1 MILRDKKCFFG
12 WFETRLAPWIISAI
26 VLLIGLIVTLV
37 LWRAA
42 QHHQADNLSA
52 KFETAA
58 DQAANS
64 ILSHLN
70 TYETIMRGVKGYI
83 DGSDEVTAEEF
94 RTFVQAL
101 KLQDTKSGVLGIGI
115 VKLVPNADKAKHIA
129 EVRKLGLP
137 SYDIKPEGQ
146 RDFYAPIVRIEP
158 MTAENLNALGLD
170 TLTVPAARSAMQRAR
185 DSNVVSITSH
195 FILAQ
200 DAGKSNVCAF
210 VMYLPLFKH
219 GVKLDTL
226 SARLSAI
233 EGWVDVPFRI
243 SDIMDN
249 LKGQFAQDIV
259 LQIYDGKE
267 ISDQLLMYH
276 SDNQT
281 SKSRLATGM
290 MQTQRKLDFAGSTW
304 MLLANTTPEFVDRVS
319 NPNQSKIIVWVG
331 SVLSLTLAML
341 AWILMRG
348 RVVARNSYE
357 MLFSQAGEGVL
368 MLNREHRLLD
378 ANPAALKMF
387 GYQREELLKLSLPK
401 LLADVEVERINL
413 TVESLMAGEPH
424 NGEWVHVRKDGSQFW
439 VEMNARKLDD
449 KSYFATLRDLTNRKK
464 NEQRILRLNNLYQAL
479 SETNQAI
486 VRMSDENDLFPLVCR
501 CAVKFGGMQM
511 AWVGVLDEQS
521 QLILPVATYGVNLEF
536 LEGLQISSRPDI
548 QAGQGPSGIAFR
560 ENHYVV
566 INNLLEDPL
575 TQPWRAYSQQY
586 GWNALGAFP
595 IARNGKPFAMFIV
608 YSCEKDVFD
617 KEAIALLD
625 EMSSDISF
633 ALDNFDREVQRCLA
647 QDKLQLAQL
656 DVAESHDRYRDL
668 YEFAPV
674 GYLSISKHGMIAEV
688 NWKVTSML
696 GVKRSKLNE
705 QYFSEFVVDEDKARW
720 QSIFLSMQELDDGE
734 ELNFDIK
741 LMHISGTTITA
752 NLNCLRMGDEAEQPI
767 LRVAMLDI
775 TQLKYS
781 EAAMQQSD
789 VRLQATIDA
798 IPDLLFETDIDGKY
812 YFVHSP
818 NQSLLIAPAEAL
830 IGKTVQEVLPVDA
843 AYVAMSA
850 IHQADDEGKSHG
862 KQFELDLPQ
871 GTCWFELSVSKK
883 PKLAGEGKR
892 FIMLS
897 RDITERKQSELKLLE
912 SSISLAKAQAS
923 AHLGSWELDLT
934 TMIGT
939 WSDENF
945 RLYDL
950 DPELGVPSFAE
961 YLELI
966 HPDDR
971 DLVVDVQRQFATLV
985 GSIQFE
991 SRTDPSLG
999 LMRTLSNSINVIRD
1013 DKGRVIRAIGTSLDI
1028 TERKLAELEFRIAA
1042 TAFESQEG
1050 MVVTDVNK
1058 VILRVNKAFTNISGY
1073 TAEEAVGQ
1081 TPRLVSIGHHHEDFY
1096 ASMWQ
1101 NIAVS
1106 GYWEGEVW
1114 NRRKS
1119 GEVYPQ
1125 HLTVTAVT
1133 GDNGIVTNYVA
1144 TFTDVTLRNAAE
1156 AEINHLAF
1164 YDVLTRLPNRRLL
1177 IDRLNHALS
1186 VGGRLGWS
1194 GALLFLDIDHFK
1206 TLNDTL
1212 GHDVGDLLLQQVAER
1227 LTTCVREGDTVARLG
1242 GDEFVVMLQ
1251 DLSKLPVE
1259 AATQAEIIANKILT
1273 TINQSYQLA
1282 INTYQTTASIGIVLF
1297 SDYEHSQEVLL
1308 KHADIAMYQAK
1319 KMGRNTFCFF
1329 DPNMQEAI
1337 NTRAALEEDL
1347 HKALDN
1353 KQFALY
1359 YQIQVDRLGRA
1370 IGAEALIRWIHPE
1383 RGLISPLEFIP
1394 LAEETGMILPIGQW
1408 VLETAC
1414 AQLNA
1419 WQAEPSTQ
1427 NLTLSINVSA
1437 KQFYQA
1443 NFAAQ
1448 VKAAVKRYD
1457 VNAMQLKLEL
1467 TESILLEKVDG
1478 TIIKMKELKDIG
1490 VNFSLDDFGTGY
1502 SSLQYLKLLPLDQLK
1517 VDRSFVRDIATD
1529 SSDQAI
1535 VRTVIA
1541 MAQTLNL
1548 DVIAEGVETKEQQ
1561 EILANCDC
1569 NSYQGFLFGKAIP
1582 IEQFNLALKPS

>member
-1 MILRDKKCFFG
+1 MVIRDKKCFFG

-26 VLLIGLIVTLV
+26 VLLVGLIVTLV
-37 LWRAA
+37 LWRDA
-42 QHHQADNLSA
+42 QQHQTDDLSA

-58 DQAANS
+58 DQAANN

-101 KLQDTKSGVLGIGI
+101 KLQESKTGVLGIGI
-115 VKLVPNADKAKHIA
+115 VKLVPNIDKAKHIA

-137 SYDIKPEGQ
+137 SYDIKPDGQ
-146 RDFYAPIVRIEP
+146 RDAYAPIVRIEP
-158 MTAENLNALGLD
+158 MTPENINALGLD
-170 TLTVPAARSAMQRAR
+170 ALTVPAARRAMQRAR
-185 DSNVVSITSH
+185 DLNVVAITSH
-195 FILAQ
+195 FTLAQ
-200 DAGKSNVCAF
+200 DSDNSNVSGF

-226 SARLSAI
+226 SARLNAI
-233 EGWVDVPFRI
+233 EGWVDVPFRV
-243 SDIMDN
+243 SDIMN
-249 LKGQFAQDIV
+249 SLKGQFAQDIV
-259 LQIYDGKE
+259 LEIYDGRE

-281 SKSRLATGM
+281 SKSRLAAGM
-290 MQTQRKLDFAGSTW
+290 LQTQRKLDFAGSTW
-304 MLLANTTPEFVDRVS
+304 MMLANTTPEFVDRVS
-319 NPNQSKIIVWVG
+319 NSNQSKIIVPVG
-331 SVLSLTLAML
+331 LVLSLTLAML
-341 AWILMRG
+341 CWVLMRG

-368 MLNREHRLLD
+368 MLNCEHRLLD

-387 GYQREELLKLSLPK
+387 GYQREELLKLTLPK
-401 LLADVEVERINL
+401 LLADVEVERVNL
-413 TVESLMAGEPH
+413 TVENLMAGEPH
-424 NGEWVHVRKDGSQFW
+424 NGEWLHVRKDGTQFW
-439 VEMNARKLDD
+439 VEMNARKLDE

-479 SETNQAI
+479 NETNQAI
-486 VRMSDENDLFPLVCR
+486 VRMSDENELFPLACR
-501 CAVKFGGMQM
+501 CAVTFGGMQM
-511 AWVGVLDEQS
+511 AWVGVLDKQS
-521 QLILPVATYGVNLEF
+521 QLILPVATYGENLEF
-536 LEGLQISSRPDI
+536 LEGLQISSRSDI

-560 ENHYVV
+560 ENRHVV

-608 YSCEKDVFD
+608 YSSEKDVFD

-633 ALDNFDREVQRCLA
+633 ALDNFDREEQRCLA

-668 YEFAPV
+668 YEFAPI

-705 QYFSEFVVDEDKARW
+705 QYFSTFVVGEDKARW

-741 LMHISGTTITA
+741 LMHISGAIITA

-767 LRVAMLDI
+767 LRIAMLDI
-775 TQLKYS
+775 TQLKHS
-781 EAAMQQSD
+781 EAAMQQSE

-812 YFVHSP
+812 YFAHSP
-818 NQSLLIAPAEAL
+818 NQNLLTAPAEEL

-843 AYVAMSA
+843 AYVVMSA
-850 IHQADDEGKSHG
+850 VHQADAEGKSHG

-871 GTCWFELSVSKK
+871 GAVWFELSVSKK
-883 PKLAGEGKR
+883 PTLADEGTR
-892 FIMLS
+892 FIVLS
-897 RDITERKQSELKLLE
+897 RDITERKQ
-912 SSISLAKAQAS
+912 
-923 AHLGSWELDLT
+923 
-934 TMIGT
+934 
-939 WSDENF
+939 
-945 RLYDL
+945 
-950 DPELGVPSFAE
+950 
-961 YLELI
+961 
-966 HPDDR
+966 
-971 DLVVDVQRQFATLV
+971 
-985 GSIQFE
+985 
-991 SRTDPSLG
+991 
-999 LMRTLSNSINVIRD
+999 
-1013 DKGRVIRAIGTSLDI
+1013 
-1028 TERKLAELEFRIAA
+1028 AELEYRIAA

-1050 MVVTDVNK
+1050 MMITDVNK
-1058 VILRVNKAFTNISGY
+1058 IILKVNKAFTKISGF
-1073 TAEEAVGQ
+1073 TEKEAIGQ
-1081 TPRLVSIGHHHEDFY
+1081 IPRLVSSGHHHEDFY
-1096 ASMWQ
+1096 ASIWQ
-1101 NIAVS
+1101 NIALR

-1125 HLTVTAVT
+1125 HLTITAVT

-1164 YDVLTRLPNRRLL
+1164 YDALTRLPNRRLL

-1186 VGGRLGWS
+1186 TGGRLGWG

-1212 GHDVGDLLLQQVAER
+1212 GHDIGDLLLQQVSER

-1273 TINQSYQLA
+1273 TINQPYQLA
-1282 INTYQTTASIGIVLF
+1282 TNTYQTTASIGVVLF
-1297 SDYEHSQEVLL
+1297 SDYEHSQDTLL

-1370 IGAEALIRWIHPE
+1370 IGAEALIRWIHPK

-1419 WQAEPSTQ
+1419 WQAEPSTK

-1448 VKAAVKRYD
+1448 VKAAVKRYGI
-1457 VNAMQLKLEL
+1457 NAMQLKLEL
-1467 TESILLEKVDG
+1467 TESILLEKIDG

-1569 NSYQGFLFGKAIP
+1569 NSYQGFLFGKAMP
-1582 IEQFNLALKPS
+1582 IALFNLALKPS